1 MRRPALLLA
10 CLCLFGASTAQAA
23 MLAAHRA
30 LYTLALASTQ
40 GESVTAARGT
50 MSYEV
55 TDACD
60 AWTVRQRLDMTLT
73 NQQGQDVHTLSDYAT
88 WESKDGLKIRFH
100 MRQTTDAAVTE
111 QVDGEASLDKP
122 GGPGTVHYSTPANT
136 TRNLPPGTLFPM
148 THTGTIIDAAGTGKK
163 FLSIPLFDGT
173 GDQGA
178 QDTFVTI
185 TAWGPPAPAPQ
196 AALAVLPSGTVHV
209 AFFDRGSSSNSPDYE
224 VSMRY
229 WANGVA
235 DHLAMDFGDFVMD
248 GTLSEFKL
256 TPAHC

>member
-1 MRRPALLLA
+1 MRRTAVLLL
-10 CLCLFGASTAQAA
+10 CLVASGAQAA
-23 MLAAHRA
+23 SLAAHRA

-55 TDACD
+55 TDACE
-60 AWTVRQRLDMTLT
+60 AWAVRQRLDMTLT

-88 WESKDGLKIRFH
+88 WESKDGLRIRFH

-111 QVDGEASLDKP
+111 QVDGDASLERT
-122 GGPGTVHYSTPANT
+122 GGPGVVNYATPAGST
-136 TRNLPPGTLFPM
+136 KKLPPGTLFPM
-148 THTGTIIDAAGTGKK
+148 MHTAAIIDSAVAGKR
-163 FLSIPLFDGT
+163 FLAVPLFDGT
-173 GDQGA
+173 GDAGA

-185 TAWGPPAPAPQ
+185 TSWGSAPTAPPAS
-196 AALAVLPSGTVHV
+196 LAGMPSGTVHV
-209 AFFDRGSSSNSPDYE
+209 AFFDRGGKSNSPDYE
-224 VSMRY
+224 VAMRY

-235 DHLAMDFGDFVMD
+235 DHLAMDFGDFVMN

-256 TPAHC
+256 TPGHC